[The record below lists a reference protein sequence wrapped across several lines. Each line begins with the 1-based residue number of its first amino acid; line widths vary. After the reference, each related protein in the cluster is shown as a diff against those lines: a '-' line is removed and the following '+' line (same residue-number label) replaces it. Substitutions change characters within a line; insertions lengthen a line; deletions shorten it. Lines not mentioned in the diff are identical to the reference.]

1 HIILPRHLMSPL
13 FPYTTLFRSLGI
25 ILACAITLFA
35 TLTGSPDLSLI
46 FGVILV
52 TVIVQ
57 IIDNNILVPLVVSSK
72 VEINAIASIVGIFV
86 GGMLAGIA
94 GMFLAIPMI
103 AILKVIFDNVPALS
117 PWGYLI
123 GDDLPKIPQ
132 WYKKVPY
139 LANMKGIPKAT
150 SEIPTFTATSTNP
163 EDENKPEENKEESEG
178 EKNS

>member
-1 HIILPRHLMSPL
+1 M
-13 FPYTTLFRSLGI
+13 
-25 ILACAITLFA
+25 
-35 TLTGSPDLSLI
+35 SLI

-72 VEINAIASIVGIFV
+72 VEINAIASIVGIFA

-139 LANMKGIPKAT
+139 LANMKVYQKLHLRFLLLQQQPLIWKMKT
-150 SEIPTFTATSTNP
+150 
-163 EDENKPEENKEESEG
+163 KWKRM
-178 EKNS
+178 KNQKMKKLHNYITIVIKKTLKRNLLRV